1 MHLYKKELQK
11 MFAPKVK
18 VILQRMT
25 LTDPAYLKN
34 QKTGDNIEQ
43 AKLLI

>member
-1 MHLYKKELQK
+1 MQLYKRELQK
-11 MFAPKVK
+11 MYAPKVK

-34 QKTGDNIEQ
+34 QETGDNID
-43 AKLLI
+43 